1 MGIKTYYIYIL
12 ASKRNGT
19 LYCGVTNDLLR
30 RVYEHKNDLVDG
42 FTKRYKVHSLVWY
55 EECNS
60 VESALEREKDI
71 KRWYRRWKLDLIE
84 KTNPLWDDLYE
95 NLVN

>member
-1 MGIKTYYIYIL
+1 MKTYYIYIL

-19 LYCGVTNDLLR
+19 LYCGVTNDLIR
-30 RVYEHKNDLVDG
+30 RVYEHKNDMVDG
-42 FTKRYKVHSLVWY
+42 FTKRYNVHSLVWY

-71 KRWYRRWKLDLIE
+71 KRWNRCWKLELIE
-84 KTNPLWDDLYE
+84 KTNPSWDDLYE
-95 NLVN
+95 KLVN